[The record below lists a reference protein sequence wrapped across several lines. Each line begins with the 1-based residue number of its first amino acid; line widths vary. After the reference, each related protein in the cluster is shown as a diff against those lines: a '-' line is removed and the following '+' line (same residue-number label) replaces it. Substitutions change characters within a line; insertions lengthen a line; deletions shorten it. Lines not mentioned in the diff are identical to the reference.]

1 MFIPLSLFYSFVAF
15 LADKY
20 KIIYFGILKKKMKE
34 IEKVIALLRNL

>member
-1 MFIPLSLFYSFVAF
+1 MFSPLGLLYSFMAF

-20 KIIYFGILKKKMKE
+20 KIIYFGILKEKMKE